1 MPVPQKRSC
10 LLYLVLVQRC
20 AISSYRTCSDQ
31 LVVVWEGAGIQTGRS
46 AISSPRKDYGVVKM
60 RAKTRPAA
68 NSTPYPGQIP
78 TTFLTLELLTSI
90 DAFSGKNVTLLRSL
104 KAALQELIVS
114 LIIGPERQNV
124 DCGTRNVPFLLN

>member
-1 MPVPQKRSC
+1 M
-10 LLYLVLVQRC
+10 
-20 AISSYRTCSDQ
+20 
-31 LVVVWEGAGIQTGRS
+31 
-46 AISSPRKDYGVVKM
+46 
-60 RAKTRPAA
+60 AKTTVRKTGAAA

-104 KAALQELIVS
+104 RAALQEIIVS
-114 LIIGPERQNV
+114 LTIGLERQNV